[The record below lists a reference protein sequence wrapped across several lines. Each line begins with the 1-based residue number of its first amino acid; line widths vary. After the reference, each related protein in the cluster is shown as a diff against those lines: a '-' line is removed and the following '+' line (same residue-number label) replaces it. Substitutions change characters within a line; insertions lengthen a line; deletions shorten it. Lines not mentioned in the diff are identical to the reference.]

1 MLQDT
6 HNNSIMGYKSSQVGG
21 DHYRKKSI
29 QPVEYIYSNG
39 LDFFEG
45 NVVKY
50 ITRWR
55 NKGGLQDLNKI
66 KEYVDILIELEG
78 LDETVQK

>member
-1 MLQDT
+1 M
-6 HNNSIMGYKSSQVGG
+6 
-21 DHYRKKSI
+21 
-29 QPVEYIYSNG
+29 
-39 LDFFEG
+39 
-45 NVVKY
+45 VKY